1 MAKRK
6 PRKKSGPPPLREEDG
21 TIRAEF
27 VAQVA
32 HAIEAG
38 DTATLRK
45 LAGDLHESDQGAL
58 LEALDPEQR
67 TRFVELLGID
77 FDFSALTEVDDAVRE
92 EILDEMPPHQV
103 AEGVRDL
110 ESDDAVAILEDLPKE
125 EQAEIARATAAARAR
140 RCWRAALIIRRNLP
154 AGACRRN
161 SSPCRRPGM

>member
-6 PRKKSGPPPLREEDG
+6 SRKKSGPPPLREEDG

-38 DTATLRK
+38 DTTALRA

-58 LEALDPEQR
+58 LEALDPAQSPR
-67 TRFVELLGID
+67 LVELLGID

-92 EILDEMPPHQV
+92 EILD
-103 AEGVRDL
+103 
-110 ESDDAVAILEDLPKE
+110 AVSYTHLTLP
-125 EQAEIARATAAARAR
+125 T
-140 RCWRAALIIRRNLP
+140 
-154 AGACRRN
+154 
-161 SSPCRRPGM
+161 

>member
-6 PRKKSGPPPLREEDG
+6 SRKKSGPPPLREDDG

-32 HAIEAG
+32 RAIDAG
-38 DTATLRK
+38 DTAALRA

-67 TRFVELLGID
+67 PRFVELLGID

-103 AEGVRDL
+103 AE
-110 ESDDAVAILEDLPKE
+110 
-125 EQAEIARATAAARAR
+125 
-140 RCWRAALIIRRNLP
+140 
-154 AGACRRN
+154 
-161 SSPCRRPGM
+161 